1 VRHLTRFTC
10 EEAFRRLDDYLDREL
25 SAAEMT
31 LVREH
36 LEICA
41 GCAREFVFEESVL
54 RGVRAKLRQIDVPE
68 GLQARVLRLLQ
79 AERDEEGDADPL
91 AVP

>member
-1 VRHLTRFTC
+1 MTHLSRYTC

-25 SAAEMT
+25 SEQEMV

-41 GCAREFVFEESVL
+41 GCAREFEFESSLL
-54 RGVRAKLRQIDVPE
+54 RGVRDKLRQIELPPS
-68 GLQARVLRLLQ
+68 LQTRILSVLNK
-79 AERDEEGDADPL
+79 DG
-91 AVP
+91 

>member
-1 VRHLTRFTC
+1 MTHLSRYTC

-25 SAAEMT
+25 SAEEMT

-41 GCAREFVFEESVL
+41 GCAREFNFEESVL
-54 RGVRAKLRQIDVPE
+54 RGV
-68 GLQARVLRLLQ
+68 GGQAPPDRPAGRRCRRGFS
-79 AERDEEGDADPL
+79 ACWSSER
-91 AVP
+91 